1 MCSCELLLAENET
14 RASQLQYKNIK
25 ARWEHLRRSNHQY
38 TESSLPQS
46 IWWSTYVPTQQQW
59 SKRQYLLILK
69 STKCTPSL
77 NWPVVKTGLPSCSGR
92 SPLWRPRSLMV
103 SIKSR
108 GACRKLHKWTSHCF
122 TIDTLSLY
130 MNMSY
135 ATFTDTKAQHLQ
147 LEATSQHHNHTYL
160 KLFGIGFRASYSG
173 WPAGHLA
180 SSAALERLK
189 KCPCSNV
196 KEIER
201 KAMKWSVFQ
210 CLCSGFHLVSTQFS
224 EL

>member
-1 MCSCELLLAENET
+1 
-14 RASQLQYKNIK
+14 
-25 ARWEHLRRSNHQY
+25 
-38 TESSLPQS
+38 
-46 IWWSTYVPTQQQW
+46 
-59 SKRQYLLILK
+59 
-69 STKCTPSL
+69 
-77 NWPVVKTGLPSCSGR
+77 
-92 SPLWRPRSLMV
+92 
-103 SIKSR
+103 
-108 GACRKLHKWTSHCF
+108 
-122 TIDTLSLY
+122 

-196 KEIER
+196 KEIEK

-224 EL
+224 DL